1 MPTTTRAGLRY
12 PLLTDT
18 PDVPRDIGN
27 IAADADAI
35 FAIGQQGTLAS
46 RPTSTSGSPGKTA
59 RLYYGTDT
67 GHLYWDFGT
76 GWSDIG
82 PASTAIADGS
92 ITGGPAGLGV
102 KIAAATITHDNIVA
116 GTITTTEILDG
127 TIAAAD
133 IAAALKPSGG
143 AGSGTESL
151 RALGTA
157 AGTAAA
163 GTHASQHSRTGA
175 DPLVISTFVS
185 SGTLASRP
193 STSLVAG
200 MVYTATDV
208 NGGTSYMYTGS
219 AWIQMGSGATIA
231 GTTITQG
238 VLASRPAA
246 AGNSGNMYYATD
258 QDVMYLSNGTVWSR
272 VNSIPAGA
280 TMMWYNAVAPT
291 GWVAYNGG
299 TLAGSTGIYADLYT
313 HLGSTTTLPDF
324 RGRMP
329 VGLGTHTDVNNIGLN
344 EGIAA
349 GSVGNRR
356 VKHNHPTLTAQ
367 KTSNANEGNGTTVF
381 VMKDGTTENTQ
392 TTTPPMTIGPQTAA
406 PSDGPA
412 FLTVVMIAHL

>member
-27 IAADADAI
+27 IAADADGT
-35 FAIGQQGTLAS
+35 FAMYTQGTLAS
-46 RPTSTSGSPGKTA
+46 RPTSTSGSPGKA
-59 RLYYGTDT
+59 GRIYYGTDT
-67 GHLYWDFGT
+67 LHLYYDFGT

-82 PASTAIADGS
+82 PSSSAIADGS
-92 ITGGPAGLGV
+92 ITGGPAGAGV
-102 KIAAATITHDNIVA
+102 KIAAATITHDNMVA

-133 IAAALKPSGG
+133 LAAALKPSGG

-175 DPLVISTFVS
+175 DPVVISTFIS

-200 MVYTATDV
+200 MIYTATDV
-208 NGGTSYMYTGS
+208 GGGTTYLYNGS
-219 AWIQMGSGATIA
+219 SWIQMGSAVTIA
-231 GTTITQG
+231 GATITQG

-246 AGNSGNMYYATD
+246 SASSGSMYYATD

-272 VNSIPAGA
+272 VNSMPAGA
-280 TMMWYNAVAPT
+280 TVLWYNSVAPT
-291 GWVAYNGG
+291 GWVLYNGG
-299 TLAGSTGIYADLYT
+299 TLGGSTGIYADLYT

-329 VGLGTHTDVNNIGLN
+329 IGLGTHTDVATIGNN
-344 EGIAA
+344 EGQPTV
-349 GSVGNRR
+349 GSRR
-356 VKHNHPTLTAQ
+356 GKHYHPTLSAQ
-367 KTSNANEGNGTTVF
+367 KTSNANEGNGTAVF
-381 VMKDGTTENTQ
+381 VMKDGSTENT
-392 TTTPPMTIGPQTAA
+392 TTSTPPITVGPSSAA
-406 PSDGPA
+406 PADSSGYM
-412 FLTVVMIAHL
+412 TVCIMAHL

>member
-82 PASTAIADGS
+82 PASTTIADGS

-151 RALGTA
+151 R
-157 AGTAAA
+157 
-163 GTHASQHSRTGA
+163 
-175 DPLVISTFVS
+175 
-185 SGTLASRP
+185 
-193 STSLVAG
+193 
-200 MVYTATDV
+200 
-208 NGGTSYMYTGS
+208 
-219 AWIQMGSGATIA
+219 
-231 GTTITQG
+231 
-238 VLASRPAA
+238 
-246 AGNSGNMYYATD
+246 
-258 QDVMYLSNGTVWSR
+258 
-272 VNSIPAGA
+272 
-280 TMMWYNAVAPT
+280 
-291 GWVAYNGG
+291 
-299 TLAGSTGIYADLYT
+299 
-313 HLGSTTTLPDF
+313 
-324 RGRMP
+324 
-329 VGLGTHTDVNNIGLN
+329 
-344 EGIAA
+344 
-349 GSVGNRR
+349 
-356 VKHNHPTLTAQ
+356 
-367 KTSNANEGNGTTVF
+367 
-381 VMKDGTTENTQ
+381 
-392 TTTPPMTIGPQTAA
+392 
-406 PSDGPA
+406 
-412 FLTVVMIAHL
+412 